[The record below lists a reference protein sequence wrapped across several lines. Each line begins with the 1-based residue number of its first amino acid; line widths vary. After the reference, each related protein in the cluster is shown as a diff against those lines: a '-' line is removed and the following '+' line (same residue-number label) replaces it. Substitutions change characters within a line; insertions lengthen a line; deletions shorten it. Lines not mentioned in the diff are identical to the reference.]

1 MMIEVIIASVVSVVG
16 IVAYTVTRAKLMD
29 VKIQLRGRNTARIGA
44 VMMRADVFSALGY
57 VAMVGG
63 CTVRVLASGVACAMF
78 MMISVVIMIK
88 EIRKIRGD
96 AKYAIN
102 NKR

>member
-1 MMIEVIIASVVSVVG
+1 MIEVVIASVMSVIG

-29 VKIQLRGRNTARIGA
+29 MKIQLRGRDTARLEA
-44 VMMRADVFSALGY
+44 VMQHADILSVLGY

-63 CTVRVLASGVACAMF
+63 CAVNVLVSGAACAMF
-78 MMISVVIMIK
+78 MLGSVTIMLKAICK
-88 EIRKIRGD
+88 VRGD
-96 AKYAIN
+96 TKYVID

>member
-1 MMIEVIIASVVSVVG
+1 MIEVIIASVVSVVG
-16 IVAYTVTRAKLMD
+16 IVAYTVTRARLMD
-29 VKIQLRGRNTARIGA
+29 VKIKLRGRDTARLEA
-44 VMMRADVFSALGY
+44 VMQHADILSVLGY

-63 CTVRVLASGVACAMF
+63 CTVSVLASGVMCAMF

-88 EIRKIRGD
+88 EIRKIRGEVNYVID
-96 AKYAIN
+96 